1 MCQVTYCCCGCRL
14 EAGCKLIAALGL
26 IEGGYRLVTGFAVEQ
41 PAKDGEESQD
51 TLSTVAAI
59 SSIIAYIAHVVAC
72 ILLLWGAR

>member
-1 MCQVTYCCCGCRL
+1 MCTVSYCCCGCRL
-14 EAGCKLIAALGL
+14 EAGCKLIAVLGL

-41 PAKDGEESQD
+41 PAKEEESQD
-51 TLSTVAAI
+51 TLSAIAAI